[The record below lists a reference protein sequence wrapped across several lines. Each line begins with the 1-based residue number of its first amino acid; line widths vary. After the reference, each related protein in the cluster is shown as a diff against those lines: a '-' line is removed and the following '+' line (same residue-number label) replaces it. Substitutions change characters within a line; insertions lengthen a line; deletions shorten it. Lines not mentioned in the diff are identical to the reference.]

1 MDQKPIPTEEG
12 GSARGNIQ
20 RSQWSTC
27 LVGLDQA
34 RIPTREGAERHRQSG
49 EAQRTE
55 AIVKTPT
62 TSEWMRVVDCAFT
75 AGSKLMG
82 MAAVLDLS
90 RITMAM

>member
-1 MDQKPIPTEEG
+1 MDQKPIPMEEG
-12 GSARGNIQ
+12 GRARGNIQ

-34 RIPTREGAERHRQSG
+34 RIPTREEAERHRRSG

-55 AIVKTPT
+55 AIAKIQT
-62 TSEWMRVVDCAFT
+62 TSEWMRVVVGGFT
-75 AGSKLMG
+75 VGSKLMG
-82 MAAVLDLS
+82 MAAVLDLP